1 MYNDT
6 IKVANKIISDTDLS
20 DIFSKMNEEIENNNK
35 LCKEE
40 EIQNE
45 RYERGYQ
52 NWTVKDFDGSFKCR
66 FNFYD
71 DTEIDVDNYNTFL
84 SIFNGRLHEVKYMWI
99 RYQFSYNFGDGQN
112 NKFISKHIYMDIHEH
127 KMSIDASLGS
137 DDDKMQNVFNL
148 IKEKVLTAPE
158 KYDRIIKKK
167 TSITNKVG
175 LAIGLIPSMIICLL
189 LVIIPEIRNFYSNTY
204 VLFPIISLILA
215 YFIGGTIAS
224 LKLDKYYAPLMPEKK
239 YAGYDTTNNKSI
251 YKDDIEKFVETS
263 EIIIGKNINNI
274 KNRNEIVQIEE
285 KYSKNIPIE
294 LIVLL
299 VASIVVI
306 LIGKLL

>member
-6 IKVANKIISDTDLS
+6 IKVANKIISDEDLS
-20 DIFSKMNEEIENNNK
+20 NIFSKMNEEIQANK
-35 LCKEE
+35 KLFEE
-40 EIQNE
+40 EKVQNE

-71 DTEIDVDNYNTFL
+71 DTEIDVDNYDMFL
-84 SIFNGRLHEVKYMWI
+84 SIFNNRLHEIKYMWI
-99 RYQFSYNFGDGQN
+99 RYGFSYNIGNGLNDKYVN
-112 NKFISKHIYMDIHEH
+112 KHIYMDIHEH
-127 KMSIDASLGS
+127 KMSIDVNLGS
-137 DDDKMQNVFNL
+137 EDNKMQDVYNL

-158 KYDRIIKKK
+158 KYDRVIRKR
-167 TSITNKVG
+167 TSIINKIG

-189 LVIIPEIRNFYSNTY
+189 LIIVPEVREIYSNTY
-204 VLFPIISLILA
+204 VLYPIVALILS
-215 YFIGGTIAS
+215 YFIGGTIANI
-224 LKLDKYYAPLMPEKK
+224 KLDRLYSPLLPEKK

-251 YKDDIEKFVETS
+251 YKDDIEKYVETS

-274 KNRNEIVQIEE
+274 KNRKEIIEVEE
-285 KYSKNIPIE
+285 KYKKILPIE

-299 VASIVVI
+299 VISVIVI
-306 LIGKLL
+306 LVGKLI